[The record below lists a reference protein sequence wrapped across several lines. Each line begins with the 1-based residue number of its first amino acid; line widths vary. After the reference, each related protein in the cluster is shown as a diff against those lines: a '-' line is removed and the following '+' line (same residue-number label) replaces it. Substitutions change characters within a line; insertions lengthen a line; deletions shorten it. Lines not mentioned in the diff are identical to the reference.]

1 MQMQMQ
7 TLTRRW
13 LILSLAALA
22 SLGGS
27 SLLAAPDDPRLAS
40 AAAGELWRK
49 GSDQVLAGDF
59 ASARLTLE
67 QFQKIEPNHP
77 GVRDALTWMKGAGNL
92 RASRDRYRQRMYDYH
107 VGKALEATAKAKE
120 LAAGPPPENTRKPGE
135 GKTADPPKPK
145 PSVDKPDAPQ
155 AADVG
160 DGDPSEG
167 DDGLDDEDCDTDARC
182 QWRLALRYA
191 QLAMSNAA
199 DEGAFRA
206 EPWLA
211 EIVDHAKLEIESY
224 RTEGAWPDAL
234 TLYDILKHIYP
245 DTPEYEDGFDFCRKR
260 AHLDFVYGPKGT
272 WKVDLADVTPN
283 AVREILDR
291 IDNDYVKKPVYRDL
305 CRRGLEHLLLLGHSE
320 TLIDTFPTLGE
331 KDLVARFTNRLEA
344 LIDKR
349 VEGEK
354 KFGEGSVQSVF
365 RRVLAANEDTLNLP
379 EAVIVDEFMAGL
391 LEPLDEFTS
400 VIWPSDVSEFN
411 KQTRGEFTGVGIQ
424 ITQEIGKPIRV
435 ESPLED
441 SPAYLAGI
449 KPGDLITHVDGKST
463 IEMNITSA
471 VREIMGEIGS
481 TVVLTILD
489 PLTNESRDV
498 PLKRAEIKIRTVRG
512 NTRDADRP
520 TGWDYFID
528 LEHKIGYV
536 RVSGFMDQTV
546 PDLRAALEQL
556 HDEDCRGLIL
566 DLRFNPG
573 GLLTSAVNMCELFL
587 EDRAPI
593 VQTKGRNP
601 HQNMTITARSH
612 RPRGDFPLI
621 VLVNEYSASASEIVA
636 GALAGLK
643 EACIIGT
650 RTFGKGSVQN
660 LIPIADNQAYL
671 KLTTAHYF
679 VPDADLP
686 DADPWYLLHREK
698 GAKTW
703 GVEPHI
709 SVKVI
714 PQELAKILRLRR
726 ERDVLKGKGQEGE
739 IPEEILERRRSTTKP
754 ADDFPEDEDKDID
767 PQIATAVDVMRMK
780 LISKQPWALAP
791 RLDRTMTQADTP
803 KALETANH
811 R

>member
-1 MQMQMQ
+1 MQME
-7 TLTRRW
+7 TLIRRW
-13 LILSLAALA
+13 LILSLAAFA
-22 SLGGS
+22 SAGGS
-27 SLLAAPDDPRLAS
+27 SLLAVPDDPRLAS
-40 AAAGELWRK
+40 ATARELWRK

-59 ASARLTLE
+59 AKARRTLE
-67 QFQKIEPNHP
+67 AVRKIEPNHT
-77 GVRDALTWMKGAGNL
+77 DAKSALTWMRGAAEL
-92 RASRDRYRQRMYDYH
+92 RASRERYRQRLYDYY
-107 VGKALEATAKAKE
+107 VGKAQAAVVTAKDLATSTPPDDIKAKSE
-120 LAAGPPPENTRKPGE
+120 PKAS
-135 GKTADPPKPK
+135 DDPKPRQTTGEQ
-145 PSVDKPDAPQ
+145 DA
-155 AADVG
+155 AEAG
-160 DGDPSEG
+160 DGDE
-167 DDGLDDEDCDTDARC
+167 DDEDDDSGDDDSDEDKCAEDEGC
-182 QWRLALRYA
+182 QWRMALRYS
-191 QLAMSNAA
+191 QLALSNAA
-199 DEGAFRA
+199 DEDAFRV

-211 EIVDHAKLEIESY
+211 EIVERVRLEIEHY
-224 RTEGAWPDAL
+224 RADGEWPDAL
-234 TLYDILKHIYP
+234 ALYITLKHIYP
-245 DTPEYEDGFDFCRKR
+245 DTPEYEDGFDFCRQR
-260 AHLDFVYGPKGT
+260 VHLDFVYGEKGT
-272 WKVDLADVTPN
+272 WEDDLADVTPS

-291 IDNDYVKKPVYRDL
+291 IDDDYVKKPVYRDL
-305 CRRGLEHLLLLGHSE
+305 CRGGLEHLLLLAHSE
-320 TLIDTFPTLGE
+320 SLIETFPTLGE
-331 KDLVARFTNRLEA
+331 KDLVARFAKRVEA
-344 LIDKR
+344 LISKR
-349 VEGEK
+349 VDGKK
-354 KFGEGSVQSVF
+354 KFRSHSVQSVF

-379 EAVIVDEFMAGL
+379 EAVIVDEFMAGF

-400 VIWPSDVSEFN
+400 VIWPSDVAEFN

-424 ITQEIGKPIRV
+424 ITQELGKPIRV
-435 ESPLED
+435 ESPLEG
-441 SPAYLAGI
+441 SPAYRAGI

-463 IEMNITSA
+463 TKMTITSA
-471 VREIMGEIGS
+471 VREIMGEIGT

-489 PLTNESRDV
+489 PITDESRDV

-512 NTRDADRP
+512 HARDAGRA

-528 LEHKIGYV
+528 PEHKIGYI
-536 RVSGFMDQTV
+536 RVSGFMDRTV
-546 PDLRAALEQL
+546 ADLRTALEQL

-587 EDRAPI
+587 EDGAPI

-601 HQNMTITARSH
+601 HQNMTISARS
-612 RPRGDFPLI
+612 RRTLGDFPLI

-660 LIPIADNQAYL
+660 LIPIADSQAYL

-686 DADPWYLLHREK
+686 EQDPWYLLHKEK

-709 SVKVI
+709 TVKVI
-714 PQELAKILRLRR
+714 PQELGKILRLRR
-726 ERDVLKGKGQEGE
+726 ERDLLKGKNQEGE

-754 ADDFPEDEDKDID
+754 AEDFPEDEDEDVD
-767 PQIATAVDVMRMK
+767 PQLATAIDVMRMK

-791 RLDRTMTQADTP
+791 RLDRTMTKADTP
-803 KALETANH
+803 KTIQAPKH